1 MPIEE
6 SDPFRYPFS
15 ARPESWGHPANYFAD
30 ERVPKHPCEFSEYW
44 GSSERRDQ
52 FWAAELH
59 KVDLDAKA
67 CVERTFKRSNNLV
80 REHLRAETG
89 LKLNVGEDLTS
100 IPVEVVDGV
109 PPPMAALLDQ
119 FADIAP
125 FLLNQPLLRST
136 VDGLRFL
143 EFHEDYA
150 EAVLD
155 VPPTW
160 DYIIDPPPGGV
171 LTHVRTYAE
180 RLISIVSERNAQ
192 RSLLAIDCDVMGAY
206 FFRKGRIHLYWMPIA
221 IIAKSLGVSIESL
234 TIIVLAHELAHAYT
248 HRGRDIDGHDWQTE
262 PFAHADL
269 RIVEGFAQ
277 HYAEAVCR
285 RLAHREPDLTPTFE
299 RLLTQQSEPYT
310 AFKGWIESGS
320 ESVRGEIIR
329 STLIATRH
337 ARICDYDEFMPLVM
351 QRSAQIKGVRRT

>member
-15 ARPESWGHPANYFAD
+15 ARTESWGHPANYFAD
-30 ERVPKHPCEFSEYW
+30 EKVPKHPCEFSERSESW
-44 GSSERRDQ
+44 ERRDQ
-52 FWAAELH
+52 FWAAELQ
-59 KVDLDAKA
+59 KVDPDAKA

-89 LKLNVGEDLTS
+89 LKLNVGDEVTS
-100 IPVEVVDGV
+100 IPVEVVDGI
-109 PPPMAALLDQ
+109 PPPLAELLDR
-119 FADIAP
+119 FAAIAP
-125 FLLNQPLLRST
+125 FILRLPLLRSM

-143 EFHEDYA
+143 EANEDLADDILIA
-150 EAVLD
+150 ESGGE
-155 VPPTW
+155 PPV
-160 DYIIDPPPGGV
+160 DLLAGGV
-171 LTHVRTYAE
+171 LRHVRAYTEA
-180 RLISIVSERNAQ
+180 LLDLVSAKQAQ
-192 RSLLAIDCDVMGAY
+192 RSMLMIERDVMGAY
-206 FFRKGRIHLYWMPIA
+206 FFRKGRIQLYWMPIA

-248 HRGRDIDGHDWQTE
+248 HRGRDIDGHDWPTE
-262 PFAHADL
+262 PFSHADL

-285 RLAHREPDLTPTFE
+285 RLAPREPDLTPTFE
-299 RLLTQQSEPYT
+299 RLLTYQSEPYT

-320 ESVRGEIIR
+320 ESVRGEIMR

-337 ARICDYDEFMPLVM
+337 ARICDYGEFMPLVM